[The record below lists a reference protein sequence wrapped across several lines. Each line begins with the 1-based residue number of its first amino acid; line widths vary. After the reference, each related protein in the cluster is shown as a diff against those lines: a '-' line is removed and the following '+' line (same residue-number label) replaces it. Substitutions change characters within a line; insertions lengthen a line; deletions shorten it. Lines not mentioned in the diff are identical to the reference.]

1 MTQLTR
7 ISLLTSLLLTSVS
20 PLALAAPTPDE
31 ATAAQLATKIQASL
45 QTLLPAQ
52 FTTPGSELAFAG
64 TTKVTVAGDVYALE
78 IPALHAKTSDGSVD
92 VGVLTGTLT
101 PTDGPGYTFAL
112 TLPTP
117 LAVLTRTTSTT
128 TLQVARQSLT
138 GVWQPDLGF
147 LPELHVAL
155 GDLAATDKTNNRIA
169 TIGEAKLDS
178 SFGVNGTEQMGGT
191 ATGSVAAITLF
202 SDTSHEKFLTID
214 RLEMA
219 SRTSDVNAEAVRTL
233 RENLQKLN
241 ASDLA
246 QGAPLLMGKVSSLVS
261 SLQGVMG
268 TGEGSFTLTNLAATD
283 SSSGRQPTLWKL
295 PTASLGYATGTNADK
310 TARLSFTYGHD
321 HLSVTPALTGVRAD
335 LLPATVGIGFTL
347 DELPVTELAAVMA
360 EAAAT
365 TPGAGTKSAVSPPPL
380 GDAIRTKIETVITQY
395 KPTLVVDKVLFGA
408 PALQSLSTGRFTA
421 NPAASFYV
429 TGALDTK
436 IAGIDA
442 LVTKVSALASPKA
455 AAPGAPQPQGDPEAQ
470 GLLMALSMLQGI
482 GQQAADGSRTYH
494 FELGADGSAKMNGTD
509 LAALLGMSMGMG
521 AGGGA
526 GSAPA
531 PAPQTPPSAHR
542 KR

>member
-7 ISLLTSLLLTSVS
+7 LSLLTSLLLTSVS
-20 PLALAAPTPDE
+20 PLALAAPAPDE
-31 ATAAQLATKIQASL
+31 ATAAQLATRIQDSL
-45 QTLLPAQ
+45 KTLLPAQ
-52 FTTPGSELAFAG
+52 LSTPGSELAFAG
-64 TTKVTVAGDVYALE
+64 TTKVTVAGDAYALE
-78 IPALHAKTSDGSVD
+78 IPALHAQTSDGSLE
-92 VGVLTGTLT
+92 VGIITGTLT
-101 PTDGPGYTFAL
+101 PTDGPGYNFAL

-117 LAVLTRTTSTT
+117 LAVLTKTTSTT

-147 LPELHVAL
+147 LPEMHLDL
-155 GDLAATDKTNNRIA
+155 GDLTVTDKANNQLG
-169 TIGEAKLDS
+169 TIGTAKLDS

-202 SDTSHEKFLTID
+202 DTTSHKKFLTID

-219 SRTSDVNAEAVRTL
+219 SRTSEVNAAALKEL

-241 ASDLA
+241 TGDLA
-246 QGAPLLMGKVSSLVS
+246 QGAPLLMGKVSSMVS

-283 SSSGRQPTLWKL
+283 SSGRQPTVWKL
-295 PTASLGYATGTNADK
+295 PTASLGYATGTNPDK

-321 HLSVTPALTGVRAD
+321 HLSVTPALTGAMAD
-335 LLPATVGIGFTL
+335 LLPTTVGIGFTL

-360 EAAAT
+360 EVAAENGKSAT
-365 TPGAGTKSAVSPPPL
+365 PAVSPV
-380 GDAIRTKIETVITQY
+380 DASRAKIESIITQY
-395 KPTLVVDKVLFGA
+395 KPTLVVDKILFGA

-442 LVTKVSALASPKA
+442 LVTKVAALASPKA

-470 GLLMALSMLQGI
+470 GLLMGLSMLQGI

-494 FELGADGSAKMNGTD
+494 FELGTDGSAKMNGTD
-509 LAALLGMSMGMG
+509 LAALLGMSLGMG

-526 GSAPA
+526 
-531 PAPQTPPSAHR
+531 PAPQTAPPAHR
-542 KR
+542 KH

>member
-20 PLALAAPTPDE
+20 PLALAAPAPDE

-92 VGVLTGTLT
+92 VGIITGMLT
-101 PTDGPGYTFAL
+101 PTDGPGYNFAL

-117 LAVLTRTTSTT
+117 LAVLTKTTSTT

-155 GDLAATDKTNNRIA
+155 GDLAITDKTNNRLA
-169 TIGEAKLDS
+169 TISEAKLDS

-202 SDTSHEKFLTID
+202 NDTSHEKFLTID

-219 SRTSDVNAEAVRTL
+219 SRTSDVNAEAVRNL
-233 RENLQKLN
+233 RENLQKLD
-241 ASDLA
+241 AGDLA
-246 QGAPLLMGKVSSLVS
+246 QGAPLLMGKVSSLVN

-283 SSSGRQPTLWKL
+283 SSGKQPTLWKL
-295 PTASLGYATGTNADK
+295 PTASLGYTTGTNPDK

-321 HLSVTPALTGVRAD
+321 RLSVTPALTGVRAD
-335 LLPATVGIGFTL
+335 LLPTTVGIGFTL

-365 TPGAGTKSAVSPPPL
+365 APAATSGKSATPATSSAEAVR
-380 GDAIRTKIETVITQY
+380 AKIEAIITQY
-395 KPTLVVDKVLFGA
+395 KPSLVVNKVLFGA

-421 NPAASFYV
+421 NPAASFFV

>member
-20 PLALAAPTPDE
+20 PLALAAPAPDE

-52 FTTPGSELAFAG
+52 LTTPDSELAFAG

-78 IPALHAKTSDGSVD
+78 IPALHAKTSDGSLD
-92 VGVLTGTLT
+92 VGGITGTLT
-101 PTDGPGYTFAL
+101 PTDGPGYNFAL

-117 LAVLTRTTSTT
+117 LATLTKTTSTT

-155 GDLAATDKTNNRIA
+155 GDLAVTDATNNRLA

-191 ATGSVAAITLF
+191 ATGAVAAITLF
-202 SDTSHEKFLTID
+202 NDASHEKFLTID

-219 SRTSDVNAEAVRTL
+219 SRTSDIDATAIRNL
-233 RENLQKLN
+233 RENLQKLD
-241 ASDLA
+241 ARDLA
-246 QGAPLLMGKVSSLVS
+246 QGAPLLMGTLSNLVS
-261 SLQGVMG
+261 SLQGMMG

-283 SSSGRQPTLWKL
+283 SSSKQPTLWKL
-295 PTASLGYATGTNADK
+295 PTASLGYATGTNPDK

-321 HLSVTPALTGVRAD
+321 HLSVTPALTGVMAD
-335 LLPATVGIGFTL
+335 LLPTTVGVGFTL
-347 DELPVTELAAVMA
+347 DELPMTELAAVMA

-380 GDAIRTKIETVITQY
+380 GEADRAKIEAIIARY
-395 KPTLVVDKVLFGA
+395 KPSLVVDKVLFGA

-421 NPAASFYV
+421 NPAASFFV

-442 LVTKVSALASPKA
+442 LVTKISALASPKA

-521 AGGGA
+521 VGGGA
-526 GSAPA
+526 GSAHA
-531 PAPQTPPSAHR
+531 PAPQTPPPTHR
-542 KR
+542 KH